1 MITIQILPENLS
13 IHPICLAVKDEGE
26 KISAPLDFSMKAF
39 GQKSPISVVERET
52 GYLIIDGIERW
63 KIAKLY
69 PDLFPALQCNVLEL
83 SDDEVMDTR
92 INLNTTR
99 KISIRE
105 KCRLVEAVL
114 EVLGSS
120 QGKKRKILGLENI
133 EQALQLPPGTK
144 LDRFHFAAHI
154 AATDCSAITLRKLM
168 AIYFSPHE
176 KIREPLLNHIDSG
189 RMRISKAYDV
199 LLRKDRKEKESEIRA
214 KHHNGGGTKGTYKLF
229 CKSSI
234 KMDEV
239 EDHTVT
245 LCINSHPYFHLR
257 DYGKKA
263 DFPHGQEPSVGEYVE
278 TFVEFCREVRK
289 KLKPNGVLVTIVGET
304 YRGGYQGIPT
314 KIETAL
320 ENDGWR
326 ILDVCIW
333 HKTNQK
339 HAPHPNRFMNSYER
353 IIVLTPTNS
362 DEIIFNPVTRKSS
375 TGGYK
380 IRSCSDLVNGDNN
393 YYVTSPESDITNL
406 FITSTA
412 QRSEYKK
419 YDPLFKHPA
428 PAPISIYESFI
439 KSYSL
444 PGDTIL
450 DNFVGS
456 GTIGEGLAIGRNVIG
471 YDLNPANIEFCR
483 QRFEAIL
490 NEERESRQN
499 VSPEKS
505 VEEVDFELVESQ
517 IRELVDENLVAV

>member
-13 IHPICLAVKDEGE
+13 IHPICLAVKHEGE
-26 KISAPLDFSMKAF
+26 KISAPLDFTMKAF

-63 KIAKLY
+63 NIAKLY

-83 SDDEVMDTR
+83 SDDEVLNTR

-114 EVLGSS
+114 DVLGSS

-133 EQALQLPPGTK
+133 EQELKLPPGTK

-176 KIREPLLNHIDSG
+176 KIREPLLNHIGSG

-199 LLRKDRKEKESEIRA
+199 LQRKDRKEKESEIRA
-214 KHHNGGGTKGTYKLF
+214 KHHNGGGTKGSYKLF
-229 CKSSI
+229 CKSSM

-239 EDHTVT
+239 VDHSVT
-245 LCINSHPYFHLR
+245 LCVNSHPYFHLR
-257 DYGKKA
+257 DYGKKV

-289 KLKPNGVLVTIVGET
+289 KLKHNGVLVTIVGET

-333 HKTNQK
+333 QKTNQK
-339 HAPHPNRFMNSYER
+339 HAPHPNRFMNSIER

-362 DEIIFNPVTRKSS
+362 DEITFNPVTRKSS
-375 TGGYK
+375 TGDYK
-380 IRSCSDLVNGDNN
+380 IRSCSELVNGDNN
-393 YYVTSPESDITNL
+393 FYLTSPESDITNL
-406 FITSTA
+406 FVTSTA

-428 PAPISIYESFI
+428 PAPVSIYEAFI

-471 YDLNPANIEFCR
+471 YDLSPANIEFCR

-490 NEERESRQN
+490 NEERESRQC

-505 VEEVDFELVESQ
+505 VEEVDYELVESE
-517 IRELVDENLVAV
+517 IRELVDENLVAA

>member
-1 MITIQILPENLS
+1 MITINILPENLS
-13 IHPICLAVKDEGE
+13 IHPICLTVKHEGE

-52 GYLIIDGIERW
+52 GFFIIDGIERW

-69 PDLFPALQCNVLEL
+69 PDFFPALQCNVLEL
-83 SDDEVMDTR
+83 SDDEVLDTR

-105 KCRLVEAVL
+105 KCRMVEAVL
-114 EVLGSS
+114 NVLGSS
-120 QGKKRKILGLENI
+120 QGKKRKILGLDNI
-133 EQALQLPPGTK
+133 EAELKLPPGTK
-144 LDRFHFAAHI
+144 LDRYHFAAHI
-154 AATDCSAITLRKLM
+154 AATDCSAISLRKLM
-168 AIYFSPHE
+168 AIYQSPHE
-176 KIREPLLNHIDSG
+176 KIRETLLNHIDSG
-189 RMRISKAYDV
+189 RMRLSKAYDV

-214 KHHNGGGTKGTYKLF
+214 KHHNGCGTKGWYQLF
-229 CKSSI
+229 CKSSM

-239 EDHTVT
+239 EDHSVT
-245 LCINSHPYFHLR
+245 LCVNSHPYFHLR
-257 DYGKKA
+257 DYGKKV

-314 KIETAL
+314 KVETAL
-320 ENDGWR
+320 EKDGWR

-339 HAPHPNRFMNSYER
+339 HAPHPNRFRNSIER
-353 IIVLTPTNS
+353 IIVLTPSKS
-362 DEIIFNPVTRKSS
+362 DEITFNPVTRKSS
-375 TGGYK
+375 TGDYK
-380 IRSCSDLVNGDNN
+380 VRSCSELVNGDNN
-393 YYVTSPESDITNL
+393 FYLTSPESDITNL

-428 PAPISIYESFI
+428 PAPVSIYESFI

-444 PGDTIL
+444 QGDTIL

-456 GTIGEGLAIGRNVIG
+456 GTIGVGLAIGRNVIG
-471 YDLNPANIEFCR
+471 YDLSPANIEFCR
-483 QRFEAIL
+483 RRFETIL
-490 NEERESRQN
+490 NEEGESRQN
-499 VSPEKS
+499 VSIELS
-505 VEEVDFELVESQ
+505 VEEADFDLVESE
-517 IRELVDENLVAV
+517 IRELVDENLVAA